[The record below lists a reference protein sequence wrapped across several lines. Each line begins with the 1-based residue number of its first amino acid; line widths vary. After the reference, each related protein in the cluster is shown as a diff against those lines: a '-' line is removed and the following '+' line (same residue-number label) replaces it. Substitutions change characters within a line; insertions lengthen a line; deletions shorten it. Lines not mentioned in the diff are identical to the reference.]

1 MSTARQTLDRL
12 DREHAALG
20 RRLAPKWT
28 HWLALLLS
36 AAVPILAWHA
46 ASRFTDERAERRY
59 EHEAGNVADVLV
71 RRLER
76 RLEPLPAG
84 SIPSAGTVGSLMT
97 GVLDPERRLVG
108 LSLEAGGRTLHA
120 DERPPDP
127 AHASRRVVRRAGGD
141 WTVRLWSTPGLER
154 RARRYLPWA
163 VLVGGSMLDALVL
176 ALFVA
181 QARGARRALRYAK
194 NASILS
200 NDLDRTATELAQVN
214 GELERFARVVSH
226 DLKQPVQGTAG
237 LLDVIAMDVE
247 EECEPKVRELLEPT
261 VAKARRKT
269 SDMQRLID
277 SILTSSTLAAR
288 DRESDEVDAG
298 ELVRGIGRALDI
310 DDDRL
315 VVEGDMP
322 RVRTDGTRLYQVLA
336 NLVQNAFR
344 YHDDPDRARVV
355 VSAAVAD
362 GTIRFRVAD
371 NGPGIAPEHHA
382 RVFEPF
388 ESLPETARPG
398 STGIGL
404 SIVKEAVEAVG
415 GRLRLESTLGAG
427 AEFEFTW
434 PA

>member
-20 RRLAPKWT
+20 RHLAPKWT

-36 AAVPILAWHA
+36 AAVPILAWHI
-46 ASRFTDERAERRY
+46 ASRFTDERAELRY
-59 EHEAGNVADVLV
+59 EHEAGTVADVLV

-76 RLEPLPAG
+76 LPAG
-84 SIPSAGTVGSLMT
+84 PAPSSAAVGSLMT

-108 LSLEAGGRTLHA
+108 LSLESGDRTIYA
-120 DERPPDP
+120 DERAPDP
-127 AHASRRVVRRAGGD
+127 AHASRRIVTRADGT
-141 WTVRLWSTPGLER
+141 WTVRLWSTPRLER

-163 VLVGGSMLDALVL
+163 VLIGGLMLDALVL
-176 ALFVA
+176 ALFLA
-181 QARGARRALRYAK
+181 QARGARRALHYAK

-200 NDLDRTATELAQVN
+200 NDLDRTATELGQVN

-247 EECEPKVRELLEPT
+247 EECEPQVRELLEPT
-261 VAKARRKT
+261 VTKARRKT
-269 SDMQRLID
+269 SDMQQLID

-288 DRESDEVDAG
+288 DREDDEVDAAG
-298 ELVRGIGRALDI
+298 LVRGIGRALDI

-415 GRLRLESTLGAG
+415 GELRLESTLGAG
-427 AEFEFTW
+427 ARFEFTW